1 MAQFQKGDKRPEK
14 AGRKKGTPNRTTEQ
28 IREYIKDIVDGEL
41 KTLPEDLKLMNK
53 FQKWQIL
60 EKVTKYFL
68 PALNKNDDS
77 IEHSGSINII
87 VSYKEDDEKGGS

>member
-1 MAQFQKGDKRPEK
+1 MARYEKGKTK
-14 AGRKKGTPNRTTEQ
+14 TGGRKKGVQNRTTEQ

-68 PALNKNDDS
+68 PQLAKNDDS
-77 IEHSGSINII
+77 INHSGEIKINI
-87 VSYKEDDEKGGS
+87 SWEGDLDND

>member
-1 MAQFQKGDKRPEK
+1 MARYEKGKTK
-14 AGRKKGTPNRTTEQ
+14 TGGRKKGVQNRTTEQ

-41 KTLPEDLKLMNK
+41 KTLPEDLKQMNK

-77 IEHSGSINII
+77 VEHSGSINII
-87 VSYKEDDEKGGS
+87 VSYDDDNEKGGI